1 MRFFKRHSPEPPEL
15 VRLCRLPPEEVDSL
29 LHRHHHHHDGGGE
42 RGQPAAFAMP
52 APLVHRAAVS
62 RSASPTATLVR
73 LRQQRRECCCGS
85 AKEAMALSSETR
97 GAGGP
102 VDVVSPA
109 STVPRCCFVE
119 ATGAARTATPPGSAK
134 LKRAGFAFSR
144 VGRKTCVGPHKY
156 SLPLTPMSL
165 SAAGERPCL
174 VEWPQRLATF
184 AQPLRLPVMDLLSSR
199 EASRSVECLQ
209 DRRDASFY
217 QECAQNATEH
227 QQRSSHERSSGPVVR
242 KTSSRMYRSRSTS
255 ALVIEASL
263 HDTDVMDHDELD
275 AAVLSVAHPGGRYTR
290 DCFDEAAVIGGVP
303 GCKDLPCSEE
313 GGCASSGSSTR
324 SGGGPPTPPLEE
336 DVGAHGA
343 GDTASLASSTQHR
356 SDESGYE
363 SDGTKNGG
371 EDSPNEDALAAAI
384 AATTTGMATVAHYQ
398 QHGQRRMTQANGTV
412 QSPRIVGTEPTSH
425 PFKTDVT
432 SATPRAVTG
441 AAATAATTPSTAPT
455 QRRASSQE
463 GSNVQRLAAALLHR
477 ISLQSP
483 GAAFK
488 GTDASRQDKSRLES
502 SKQDHN
508 GTPYDCKSLR
518 CKTQALFSVL
528 RRGDSSQNA
537 TTPNSS
543 INNSDSSSSSR
554 DAAESSPRS
563 ERSTPTNSGS
573 SKLEQF
579 RAWTLDR
586 KLLRNRWKKSS
597 STPPDGR
604 SCSSF
609 ESPLLSRA
617 CSQEPPSHSEVDSP
631 HLHTS
636 TLKSA
641 ASWTSVCVANN
652 DSAKDSGKECRL
664 GRASLGDLG
673 CRSVGDVCGAGD
685 LGPRTSSTNDL
696 RRRLWLEA
704 HLEGAPTRQH
714 RASDASVR
722 SAPDGARV
730 LAVRLAKDSRG
741 ELGVYIKGKCGPD
754 GAVLGYVVAD
764 LEQDGPAARSG
775 QLRKGDELLV
785 INGHQVQGV
794 EIEEARQLLA
804 TPDQV
809 VHLLVARQEE
819 GEEDYSEDPL
829 SSSPTGASRL
839 AEPHRVPAERRASIS
854 HPGAAA
860 NYNTI
865 PEVSEE
871 SEKESQATP
880 QYSSGVLCTLPRRP
894 RHRDTGSAG
903 GAAGVSSGSEL
914 LTVTFVKGPGRGALG
929 FSVVGGR
936 DSPRGA
942 LGIYVRRLFP
952 GGQAEGLL
960 REGDQLLSLNGEPF
974 EGLSHAEAIAA
985 FKRVRQGELV
995 LRVARRP
1002 PKNSQVSKSCC
1013 NLDSMT

>member
-1 MRFFKRHSPEPPEL
+1 MRFFKRRSPEPPEL
-15 VRLCRLPPEEVDSL
+15 VRLCRLPPEEAL
-29 LHRHHHHHDGGGE
+29 LHHHSHNGGGSG
-42 RGQPAAFAMP
+42 R
-52 APLVHRAAVS
+52 RAAGGG
-62 RSASPTATLVR
+62 VR
-73 LRQQRRECCCGS
+73 D
-85 AKEAMALSSETR
+85 AMALSSETR

-102 VDVVSPA
+102 VDVVS

-156 SLPLTPMSL
+156 SLPPTPMSL
-165 SAAGERPCL
+165 SDERPCL

-184 AQPLRLPVMDLLSSR
+184 AQPLRLPVTDLLSSR

-209 DRRDASFY
+209 DRRDGGFY
-217 QECAQNATEH
+217 QECAQNVTPH
-227 QQRSSHERSSGPVVR
+227 QQRSPHERSLGPVVR
-242 KTSSRMYRSRSTS
+242 KASSRMYRSRSTS

-263 HDTDVMDHDELD
+263 HDADVMDHDELD
-275 AAVLSVAHPGGRYTR
+275 ASVLTVAHSGGRYSR
-290 DCFDEAAVIGGVP
+290 DCFDEAAVIDGVS

-313 GGCASSGSSTR
+313 GGSTSCGSSTT

-371 EDSPNEDALAAAI
+371 EDSPNEDALAT
-384 AATTTGMATVAHYQ
+384 ATTAAVGTAAAPHYQ
-398 QHGQRRMTQANGTV
+398 QHAQRRMTQANGTV
-412 QSPRIVGTEPTSH
+412 QSPRIVGTEPASH

-432 SATPRAVTG
+432 STTPRSAVA
-441 AAATAATTPSTAPT
+441 AAATTATTTTPSTAPS

-463 GSNVQRLAAALLHR
+463 GSNVQRIAAALLHR

-483 GAAFK
+483 SSAFK
-488 GTDASRQDKSRLES
+488 ESRQDKSRLES

-508 GTPYDCKSLR
+508 VTPYDCKSLR
-518 CKTQALFSVL
+518 CKTQSLFSVL
-528 RRGDSSQNA
+528 RWGDSSQNVS
-537 TTPNSS
+537 TPNNSS
-543 INNSDSSSSSR
+543 NTSSSSSGSR
-554 DAAESSPRS
+554 EAPESSPRS
-563 ERSTPTNSGS
+563 ERSTPTNTGSS

-597 STPPDGR
+597 STSSEGR
-604 SCSSF
+604 SCPSF
-609 ESPLLSRA
+609 ESPVLSRA
-617 CSQEPPSHSEVDSP
+617 GSQEPPSHDAVDSA
-631 HLHTS
+631 HMQT
-636 TLKSA
+636 TALKSA
-641 ASWTSVCVANN
+641 SSWTSVCVGNN
-652 DSAKDSGKECRL
+652 DVVAKDSAKECRL

-673 CRSVGDVCGAGD
+673 CRSVGDVSGAAD
-685 LGPRTSSTNDL
+685 LGPRTSSSNDL

-704 HLEGAPTRQH
+704 HLEGASTRQH
-714 RASDASVR
+714 RVSDASVR

-741 ELGVYIKGKCGPD
+741 ELGVYIKGKCAPD
-754 GAVLGYVVAD
+754 GTVLGYVVAD

-819 GEEDYSEDPL
+819 AEEDYSEVPL
-829 SSSPTGASRL
+829 ASSPTGTSRL
-839 AEPHRVPAERRASIS
+839 AEPHRAPAERRASIS

-871 SEKESQATP
+871 GEKESQ
-880 QYSSGVLCTLPRRP
+880 
-894 RHRDTGSAG
+894 
-903 GAAGVSSGSEL
+903 
-914 LTVTFVKGPGRGALG
+914 
-929 FSVVGGR
+929 
-936 DSPRGA
+936 
-942 LGIYVRRLFP
+942 
-952 GGQAEGLL
+952 
-960 REGDQLLSLNGEPF
+960 
-974 EGLSHAEAIAA
+974 
-985 FKRVRQGELV
+985 
-995 LRVARRP
+995 
-1002 PKNSQVSKSCC
+1002 
-1013 NLDSMT
+1013 

>member
-1 MRFFKRHSPEPPEL
+1 MHA
-15 VRLCRLPPEEVDSL
+15 VRPILAGRSWLTLS
-29 LHRHHHHHDGGGE
+29 
-42 RGQPAAFAMP
+42 AFSH
-52 APLVHRAAVS
+52 L
-62 RSASPTATLVR
+62 
-73 LRQQRRECCCGS
+73 
-85 AKEAMALSSETR
+85 
-97 GAGGP
+97 
-102 VDVVSPA
+102 
-109 STVPRCCFVE
+109 
-119 ATGAARTATPPGSAK
+119 
-134 LKRAGFAFSR
+134 AGFAFSR

-156 SLPLTPMSL
+156 SLPPPTTPMSL
-165 SAAGERPCL
+165 AAEERPGL

-184 AQPLRLPVMDLLSSR
+184 TQPLRLTVPDLLSSR

-209 DRRDASFY
+209 DRHDGSFY
-217 QECAQNATEH
+217 QDCAPNAAEE
-227 QQRSSHERSSGPVVR
+227 QQRSSHQRPGAVVR

-263 HDTDVMDHDELD
+263 LDADVVDHDELD
-275 AAVLSVAHPGGRYTR
+275 AAVLSVAHSGGRYRR
-290 DCFDEAAVIGGVP
+290 DCFGEAAVMDRVP
-303 GCKDLPCSEE
+303 GCKDLQCAEE
-313 GGCASSGSSTR
+313 GGSTSSGSS
-324 SGGGPPTPPLEE
+324 GAPPTPPLEE
-336 DVGAHGA
+336 DVGVPGA

-371 EDSPNEDALAAAI
+371 EDSPNEDAPALAT
-384 AATTTGMATVAHYQ
+384 ATATAGHLFQ

-412 QSPRIVGTEPTSH
+412 QSPRIVCTQPASH
-425 PFKTDVT
+425 PFASDVT
-432 SATPRAVTG
+432 SATPRT
-441 AAATAATTPSTAPT
+441 AATATTTPSAAPS

-483 GAAFK
+483 SAGSK
-488 GTDASRQDKSRLES
+488 GGDASRQDKSRLES
-502 SKQDHN
+502 SKQDHYHA
-508 GTPYDCKSLR
+508 TPYDCKSLR
-518 CKTQALFSVL
+518 CKTQSLFSVL
-528 RRGDSSQNA
+528 RRGDNSQHA
-537 TTPNSS
+537 TTPSNNNSS
-543 INNSDSSSSSR
+543 SSSSSR
-554 DAAESSPRS
+554 EAESSPRS
-563 ERSTPTNSGS
+563 ERSAPPNSG

-586 KLLRNRWKKSS
+586 KLLRNRWKKSP
-597 STPPDGR
+597 STESR
-604 SCSSF
+604 SCSF
-609 ESPLLSRA
+609 ESPVLSRA
-617 CSQEPPSHSEVDSP
+617 GSQEQSSQDEGAAP
-631 HLHTS
+631 LLQG

-641 ASWTSVCVANN
+641 SSWTNVCVGNDTVR
-652 DSAKDSGKECRL
+652 DSAKDCRV

-673 CRSVGDVCGAGD
+673 CRSVGDVSGGGD
-685 LGPRTSSTNDL
+685 LGHLTSSTNDL

-704 HLEGAPTRQH
+704 HLEGGSTRQQ
-714 RASDASVR
+714 RGSDTASMRSV
-722 SAPDGARV
+722 PDGARV

-754 GAVLGYVVAD
+754 GSVLGYVVAD

-819 GEEDYSEDPL
+819 AEEDYSEDPL
-829 SSSPTGASRL
+829 ASSPSNGVSRL

-865 PEVSEE
+865 PEVSEDC
-871 SEKESQATP
+871 EKDNQVTQ

-894 RHRDTGSAG
+894 RHHHNTGSSG
-903 GAAGVSSGSEL
+903 SVPGVSSGSEL

-942 LGIYVRRLFP
+942 LGIYVRRIFP

>member
-1 MRFFKRHSPEPPEL
+1 MRFFKRRSPEPPEL
-15 VRLCRLPPEEVDSL
+15 VRLCRLPPEEVGA
-29 LHRHHHHHDGGGE
+29 LHQHYHRGGGE
-42 RGQPAAFAMP
+42 GGQPAAFAMP

-85 AKEAMALSSETR
+85 SKEAMALSSETR

-109 STVPRCCFVE
+109 SSTVPRCCFVE

-156 SLPLTPMSL
+156 SLPPTPMSL
-165 SAAGERPCL
+165 SEERPCL

-184 AQPLRLPVMDLLSSR
+184 AQPLRLPVTDLLSSR

-209 DRRDASFY
+209 ERRDGSFY
-217 QECAQNATEH
+217 QECAQNVTDH

-275 AAVLSVAHPGGRYTR
+275 GAVLSVAHPAGRYSR
-290 DCFDEAAVIGGVP
+290 DCFDEAAVIAGVP

-313 GGCASSGSSTR
+313 GGCTSSGSSTR

-384 AATTTGMATVAHYQ
+384 ATGASTVAHYQ

-412 QSPRIVGTEPTSH
+412 QSPRIVGTEPASH

-432 SATPRAVTG
+432 SATPRAVT
-441 AAATAATTPSTAPT
+441 APATTATTPSTAPT

-483 GAAFK
+483 SAAFK

-518 CKTQALFSVL
+518 CKTQSLFSVL
-528 RRGDSSQNA
+528 RRGDSSQN
-537 TTPNSS
+537 TTSPNSS
-543 INNSDSSSSSR
+543 SNSSSSR

-563 ERSTPTNSGS
+563 ERSTPTNSGG

-597 STPPDGR
+597 STATEGR

-617 CSQEPPSHSEVDSP
+617 CSQEPPSHGDVDSP

-664 GRASLGDLG
+664 GRVSLGDLG
-673 CRSVGDVCGAGD
+673 CRSVGDVSGAGD

-754 GAVLGYVVAD
+754 GTVLGYVVAD

-804 TPDQV
+804 TPEQV

-871 SEKESQATP
+871 IEKESQATP

-903 GAAGVSSGSEL
+903 VAAGVSSGSEL
-914 LTVTFVKGPGRGALG
+914 LTVTFVKGAGRGALG

-942 LGIYVRRLFP
+942 MGIYVRRLFP
-952 GGQAEGLL
+952 GGQAEALL

>member
-1 MRFFKRHSPEPPEL
+1 MRFFKRRSPEPPEL
-15 VRLCRLPPEEVDSL
+15 VRLCRLPPEEAF
-29 LHRHHHHHDGGGE
+29 HHHSHNVGRVEG
-42 RGQPAAFAMP
+42 GQPAAFAMT

-73 LRQQRRECCCGS
+73 LRQQRRGECFCGS

-102 VDVVSPA
+102 VDVVS

-156 SLPLTPMSL
+156 SLPPTPISL
-165 SAAGERPCL
+165 SDERPSL

-184 AQPLRLPVMDLLSSR
+184 AQPLRLPVTDLLSSR

-209 DRRDASFY
+209 DRRDGGFY
-217 QECAQNATEH
+217 QECTQNATPR
-227 QQRSSHERSSGPVVR
+227 QQRSPHERSLGPVVR

-263 HDTDVMDHDELD
+263 HDADVMDHDELD
-275 AAVLSVAHPGGRYTR
+275 TAVLAVAHSGGRYSR
-290 DCFDEAAVIGGVP
+290 DCFDEAAVIDGVS

-313 GGCASSGSSTR
+313 AGSTSSGSSTT

-371 EDSPNEDALAAAI
+371 EDSPNEEALATATAA
-384 AATTTGMATVAHYQ
+384 AAGTAPAPHYQ
-398 QHGQRRMTQANGTV
+398 QHAQRRMTQANGTV
-412 QSPRIVGTEPTSH
+412 QSPRIVGTEPASH
-425 PFKTDVT
+425 PLKTDVT
-432 SATPRAVTG
+432 STTPRSASA
-441 AAATAATTPSTAPT
+441 AAATTATTTTPSTAPS

-463 GSNVQRLAAALLHR
+463 GSNVQRIAAALLHR

-483 GAAFK
+483 SSAFK
-488 GTDASRQDKSRLES
+488 DSRQDKSRLES

-508 GTPYDCKSLR
+508 VTPYDCKSLR
-518 CKTQALFSVL
+518 CKTQSLFSVL
-528 RRGDSSQNA
+528 RWGDNSQNA
-537 TTPNSS
+537 TTPNNSS
-543 INNSDSSSSSR
+543 NTSSSSCGSR
-554 DAAESSPRS
+554 EAPESSPRS
-563 ERSTPTNSGS
+563 ERSTPTNTGS

-597 STPPDGR
+597 STSSEGR
-604 SCSSF
+604 SCTSF
-609 ESPLLSRA
+609 ESPVLSRA
-617 CSQEPPSHSEVDSP
+617 GSQEPPSHDVVDNA
-631 HLHTS
+631 HLQATA
-636 TLKSA
+636 LKSA
-641 ASWTSVCVANN
+641 SSWTSVCVGNN
-652 DSAKDSGKECRL
+652 DVAKDSAKECRL

-673 CRSVGDVCGAGD
+673 CRSVGDVSGAGD
-685 LGPRTSSTNDL
+685 LGPRTSSSNDL

-704 HLEGAPTRQH
+704 HLEGVSTRQH
-714 RASDASVR
+714 RVSDASVR

-741 ELGVYIKGKCGPD
+741 ELGVYIKGKCAPD
-754 GAVLGYVVAD
+754 GTVLGYVVAD

-819 GEEDYSEDPL
+819 GEEDYSEVPL
-829 SSSPTGASRL
+829 ASSPNGTSRL
-839 AEPHRVPAERRASIS
+839 AEPHRAPAERRASIS

-871 SEKESQATP
+871 GEKESQATQ

-894 RHRDTGSAG
+894 RHRDTGSVGSAS
-903 GAAGVSSGSEL
+903 GVSSSSEL

-942 LGIYVRRLFP
+942 LGIYVRRIFP

>member
-1 MRFFKRHSPEPPEL
+1 MRFFKRRSPEPPEL
-15 VRLCRLPPEEVDSL
+15 VRLCRLPPEEAL
-29 LHRHHHHHDGGGE
+29 HHHSHSGGE
-42 RGQPAAFAMP
+42 VEGGQPAATS
-52 APLVHRAAVS
+52 APLVHRAAIS

-73 LRQQRRECCCGS
+73 LRQQRRGECFCGS
-85 AKEAMALSSETR
+85 AKQAMALSSETR

-134 LKRAGFAFSR
+134 LKRGFAFSR

-156 SLPLTPMSL
+156 SLPPTPMSL
-165 SAAGERPCL
+165 SDERPSL

-209 DRRDASFY
+209 DRRDGGFY
-217 QECAQNATEH
+217 QECAQNTTPH
-227 QQRSSHERSSGPVVR
+227 QQRSPHERSLGPVVR

-263 HDTDVMDHDELD
+263 HDAVVMDHDELD
-275 AAVLSVAHPGGRYTR
+275 TSVLTLTPSDGRYSR
-290 DCFDEAAVIGGVP
+290 DCFDEAAVVDGVS

-313 GGCASSGSSTR
+313 GGITSSGSSTT
-324 SGGGPPTPPLEE
+324 SGGPPTPPLDE

-371 EDSPNEDALAAAI
+371 EDSPNEDAHATAATAAAGT
-384 AATTTGMATVAHYQ
+384 AAPLHYQ
-398 QHGQRRMTQANGTV
+398 QHAQRRMTQANGTV
-412 QSPRIVGTEPTSH
+412 QSPRIVATEPAIH

-432 SATPRAVTG
+432 STTPRSAS
-441 AAATAATTPSTAPT
+441 AAATATTTTPSTAPS
-455 QRRASSQE
+455 QRRSSSQE
-463 GSNVQRLAAALLHR
+463 GSNVQRIAAALLHR

-483 GAAFK
+483 SSAFK
-488 GTDASRQDKSRLES
+488 ESRQDKSRLES

-508 GTPYDCKSLR
+508 VTPYDCKSLR
-518 CKTQALFSVL
+518 CKTQSLFSVL
-528 RRGDSSQNA
+528 RWGDSSQNA
-537 TTPNSS
+537 TTPNNSS
-543 INNSDSSSSSR
+543 NTSSSSSGSR
-554 DAAESSPRS
+554 EAPESSPRS
-563 ERSTPTNSGS
+563 DRSTPTNSGSS

-597 STPPDGR
+597 STSSECHG
-604 SCSSF
+604 CTSF
-609 ESPLLSRA
+609 ESPVLSRA
-617 CSQEPPSHSEVDSP
+617 GSQEPPSHDVVDSA
-631 HLHTS
+631 HS
-636 TLKSA
+636 TALKSA
-641 ASWTSVCVANN
+641 SSWTSVCVGNN
-652 DSAKDSGKECRL
+652 DVAKDSAKECRL
-664 GRASLGDLG
+664 GRASLEDLG
-673 CRSVGDVCGAGD
+673 CRSVGDVSGAVD
-685 LGPRTSSTNDL
+685 LGPRTSSSNDL

-704 HLEGAPTRQH
+704 HLEGVPTRQH

-741 ELGVYIKGKCGPD
+741 ELGVYIKGKCAPD
-754 GAVLGYVVAD
+754 GTVLGYVVAD

-819 GEEDYSEDPL
+819 SDEDYGEVPL
-829 SSSPTGASRL
+829 ASSPTETSRL
-839 AEPHRVPAERRASIS
+839 NEPHRAPAERRASIS

-871 SEKESQATP
+871 GEKESQATQ

-894 RHRDTGSAG
+894 RHRDNGSVGSASS
-903 GAAGVSSGSEL
+903 VSSNSEL

-942 LGIYVRRLFP
+942 LGIYVRRIFA

>member
-1 MRFFKRHSPEPPEL
+1 MAFSCF
-15 VRLCRLPPEEVDSL
+15 LP
-29 LHRHHHHHDGGGE
+29 
-42 RGQPAAFAMP
+42 A
-52 APLVHRAAVS
+52 
-62 RSASPTATLVR
+62 
-73 LRQQRRECCCGS
+73 
-85 AKEAMALSSETR
+85 
-97 GAGGP
+97 
-102 VDVVSPA
+102 
-109 STVPRCCFVE
+109 
-119 ATGAARTATPPGSAK
+119 
-134 LKRAGFAFSR
+134 AGFAFSR

-156 SLPLTPMSL
+156 SLPPTPMSL
-165 SAAGERPCL
+165 SDERPSL

-209 DRRDASFY
+209 DRRTVSGSDVVSRTTRPHINLVHHFRALNCLKVSRRPAARVLNTGVAGAVHVELHLVSSVESL
-217 QECAQNATEH
+217 QEIGTVCPGLSGRWFLPGVCSEYDPAPAAI
-227 QQRSSHERSSGPVVR
+227 SSRALLGPVVR

-263 HDTDVMDHDELD
+263 HDAVVMDHDELD
-275 AAVLSVAHPGGRYTR
+275 TSVLTLTPSDGRYSR
-290 DCFDEAAVIGGVP
+290 DCFDEAAVVDGVS

-313 GGCASSGSSTR
+313 GGITSSGSSTT
-324 SGGGPPTPPLEE
+324 SGGPPTPPLDE

-371 EDSPNEDALAAAI
+371 EDSPNEDALAT
-384 AATTTGMATVAHYQ
+384 AATAAAGTAAPLHYQ
-398 QHGQRRMTQANGTV
+398 QHAQRRMTQANGTV
-412 QSPRIVGTEPTSH
+412 QSPRIAGTEPASH

-432 SATPRAVTG
+432 STTPRSAS
-441 AAATAATTPSTAPT
+441 AATTATTTTPSTAPS
-455 QRRASSQE
+455 QRRSSSQE
-463 GSNVQRLAAALLHR
+463 GSNVQRIAAALLHR

-483 GAAFK
+483 SSAFK
-488 GTDASRQDKSRLES
+488 ESRQDKS
-502 SKQDHN
+502 
-508 GTPYDCKSLR
+508 
-518 CKTQALFSVL
+518 
-528 RRGDSSQNA
+528 SSQNA
-537 TTPNSS
+537 TTPNNSS
-543 INNSDSSSSSR
+543 NTSSSSA
-554 DAAESSPRS
+554 AAEKPPSPALARIGP
-563 ERSTPTNSGS
+563 TPTNSGSS

-597 STPPDGR
+597 STSSEGH
-604 SCSSF
+604 SCTSF
-609 ESPLLSRA
+609 ESPVLSRVG
-617 CSQEPPSHSEVDSP
+617 SQEPPSHDVVDSA
-631 HLHTS
+631 HS
-636 TLKSA
+636 TALKSA
-641 ASWTSVCVANN
+641 SSWTSVCVGNN
-652 DSAKDSGKECRL
+652 DVTKDSAKECRL

-673 CRSVGDVCGAGD
+673 CRSVGDVSGAVD
-685 LGPRTSSTNDL
+685 LGPRTSSSNDL

-704 HLEGAPTRQH
+704 HLGRT
-714 RASDASVR
+714 
-722 SAPDGARV
+722 
-730 LAVRLAKDSRG
+730 KDSRG
-741 ELGVYIKGKCGPD
+741 ELGVYIKGKCAPD
-754 GAVLGYVVAD
+754 GTVLGYVVAD

-819 GEEDYSEDPL
+819 SDEDYGEVPL
-829 SSSPTGASRL
+829 ASSPTETSRL
-839 AEPHRVPAERRASIS
+839 AEPHRAPAERRASIS

-871 SEKESQATP
+871 GEKESQATQ

-894 RHRDTGSAG
+894 RHRDNGSVGSASS
-903 GAAGVSSGSEL
+903 VSSNSEL

-942 LGIYVRRLFP
+942 LGIYVRRIFA

-1002 PKNSQVSKSCC
+1002 PKK
-1013 NLDSMT
+1013 

>member
-1 MRFFKRHSPEPPEL
+1 MRFFKRRSPEPPEL
-15 VRLCRLPPEEVDSL
+15 VRLCRLPPEEAL
-29 LHRHHHHHDGGGE
+29 HHHHRVGGE
-42 RGQPAAFAMP
+42 EGGQPAAFATS
-52 APLVHRAAVS
+52 APLVHRAAIS

-73 LRQQRRECCCGS
+73 LRQQRRECFCGS

-109 STVPRCCFVE
+109 STMPRCCFVE

-156 SLPLTPMSL
+156 SLPPTPMS
-165 SAAGERPCL
+165 AAEDRPCL

-184 AQPLRLPVMDLLSSR
+184 AQPLRLPVTDLLSSR

-209 DRRDASFY
+209 DRRDGSFY
-217 QECAQNATEH
+217 QECAPNATPH
-227 QQRSSHERSSGPVVR
+227 QQRSSHDHSSGPVVR
-242 KTSSRMYRSRSTS
+242 KSSSRMYRSRSTS
-255 ALVIEASL
+255 ALVIGASL
-263 HDTDVMDHDELD
+263 HDADVMDHDELD
-275 AAVLSVAHPGGRYTR
+275 TAVLSVARSGGRYTR
-290 DCFDEAAVIGGVP
+290 DCFDEAAVIEGVP
-303 GCKDLPCSEE
+303 RRKDLPCSEE
-313 GGCASSGSSTR
+313 GGSTSSGSSTT

-371 EDSPNEDALAAAI
+371 EDSPNEDVLATATAAV
-384 AATTTGMATVAHYQ
+384 AGTAQVAHFQ
-398 QHGQRRMTQANGTV
+398 QHAQRRMTQVNETA
-412 QSPRIVGTEPTSH
+412 QSPRIVGTEPASH
-425 PFKTDVT
+425 SFKTDVT
-432 SATPRAVTG
+432 ATTPRSAASAASATT
-441 AAATAATTPSTAPT
+441 TTPSTAQS
-455 QRRASSQE
+455 QRRSSSQE
-463 GSNVQRLAAALLHR
+463 GSNVQRIAAAFLHR
-477 ISLQSP
+477 ISLQTPSS
-483 GAAFK
+483 GFK

-508 GTPYDCKSLR
+508 VTPYDCKSLR
-518 CKTQALFSVL
+518 CKTQSLFSVL
-528 RRGDSSQNA
+528 RWGDSSQSA

-543 INNSDSSSSSR
+543 SNTSSSNNR
-554 DAAESSPRS
+554 ETAESSPRS
-563 ERSTPTNSGS
+563 ERSTPTNTGS

-586 KLLRNRWKKSS
+586 KLLRNRWKKSASTS
-597 STPPDGR
+597 SEGR
-604 SCSSF
+604 SCTSF
-609 ESPLLSRA
+609 ESPVLSRA
-617 CSQEPPSHSEVDSP
+617 CSQEPPSHDVVDSS
-631 HLHTS
+631 HSQT
-636 TLKSA
+636 TALKSA
-641 ASWTSVCVANN
+641 SSWTNVCVGNN
-652 DSAKDSGKECRL
+652 DVTKDSGKECRL
-664 GRASLGDLG
+664 GRVSLGDLG
-673 CRSVGDVCGAGD
+673 CRSVGDVSGAGD

-704 HLEGAPTRQH
+704 HLEGSSTRQH
-714 RASDASVR
+714 RTSDASVR

-741 ELGVYIKGKCGPD
+741 ELGVYIKGKCAPD
-754 GAVLGYVVAD
+754 GTVLGYVVAD

-819 GEEDYSEDPL
+819 GEEDYSEVPL
-829 SSSPTGASRL
+829 ASSPAGASRL
-839 AEPHRVPAERRASIS
+839 TEPHRVPAERRASIS

-871 SEKESQATP
+871 GEKESQATQ

-894 RHRDTGSAG
+894 RHRDTGSVGSAS
-903 GAAGVSSGSEL
+903 GVSSSSEL

-942 LGIYVRRLFP
+942 LGIYVRRIFP